1 MNGITGQV
9 QTGSAAAGD
18 TSAQISGKQVARVID
33 MTGVTGLTK
42 LLVFAGCLGYLFDAF
57 DNYILG
63 FAMPLVSRDFNFSPA
78 MKGFIL
84 SSALW
89 GGVVGMWLWGTFAE
103 QKGRRYAFQGTLLM
117 YALFCGLTAFVQ
129 SPLQMTITRIITG
142 MGLAGFMPVDLTIVS
157 EMTPTKARGKLTGS
171 TSLMF
176 PVGTLVAAVTALLL
190 AQKLGWR
197 GLFLLGII
205 PAFVAYIIRR
215 RVPESPRWLVSKGRF
230 REAEDALIKIGA
242 GREIIAEARKCI
254 PYESVA
260 DPEDAKSKYRELFSL
275 RWLTRNIAA
284 WLLWIAPN
292 SVNLAVNLWL
302 PSYLMM
308 IYHFPFKKSLAYTV
322 VNIVVGVIGRTLG
335 ALLVDKIGRKPIVIS
350 TLTIGALSLIAAAF
364 VKSPEQLIFCIGIYT
379 FFVDAGIVV
388 AVTFVPELF
397 PTRIRA
403 VASSVAASSSRFT
416 GAMAP
421 ILIGVLVGMH
431 LQRFAWAVFA
441 FGLALCALTT
451 AVFAPETKGK
461 TLEELDKRDEKAA
474 TACF

>member
-1 MNGITGQV
+1 MSETTGQI
-9 QTGSAAAGD
+9 QTGAAAASD

-33 MTGVTGLTK
+33 MTGVTSTTK

-63 FAMPLVSRDFNFSPA
+63 FVMPLVTRDFNFSPV

-89 GGVVGMWLWGTFAE
+89 GGVIGMWLWGIVAE
-103 QKGRRYAFQGTLLM
+103 QKGRRFAFQGTLLM
-117 YALFCGLTAFVQ
+117 YTLFCGLTAFVQ
-129 SPLQMTITRIITG
+129 SPLQMTFTRIITG

-157 EMTPTKARGKLTGS
+157 EMTPTKVRGKLTGS

-190 AQKLGWR
+190 SQKLGWR
-197 GLFLLGII
+197 GMFLLGIL

-215 RVPESPRWLVSKGRF
+215 CVPESPRWLASKGRF
-230 REAEDALIKIGA
+230 GEAEDALLKIGA
-242 GREIIAEARKCI
+242 SRENIAEARKTI
-254 PYESVA
+254 PFESA
-260 DPEDAKSKYRELFSL
+260 SDPDDVKAKYRELFS
-275 RWLTRNIAA
+275 RKWLTRNVVA
-284 WLLWIAPN
+284 WMLWIAPN

-308 IYHFPFKKSLAYTV
+308 IYHFSLKKSLAYTV
-322 VNIVVGVIGRTLG
+322 ANIAVGVIGRTLG
-335 ALLVDKIGRKPIVIS
+335 VLLVDKLGRKPIIIS
-350 TLTIGALSLIAAAF
+350 TLTVGALSLIAASF
-364 VKSPEQLIFCIGIYT
+364 VTTPEQLIYCIGIYT

-403 VASSVAASSSRFT
+403 IGSSVAASSSRFT

-421 ILIGVLVGMH
+421 ILIGVLVGMQLH
-431 LQRFAWAVFA
+431 RFVWIVFA
-441 FGLALCALTT
+441 IALALCVVVT
-451 AVFAPETKGK
+451 AVFAPETKGR
-461 TLEELDKRDEKAA
+461 TLEELDMKDAA
-474 TACF
+474 TS